1 MLKLPRPTKK
11 YLTSKR
17 PAFHVR
23 RQTITSVGG
32 NTAKSEA
39 SQASLQKQMQDFQ
52 DKLRSAE
59 QRERAALLKIKMI
72 GRVLVEVAYCTRCEI

>member
-1 MLKLPRPTKK
+1 
-11 YLTSKR
+11 
-17 PAFHVR
+17 
-23 RQTITSVGG
+23 VGG

-52 DKLRSAE
+52 DKLRIAE

-72 GRVLVEVAYCTRCEI
+72 GMVLVEVTYCTRCDLKAVLQWR

>member
-1 MLKLPRPTKK
+1 LL
-11 YLTSKR
+11 
-17 PAFHVR
+17 FHVR

-52 DKLRSAE
+52 DKLRTAE

-72 GRVLVEVAYCTRCEI
+72 GRVLVGVVFCACGEDGGCITPG